1 MSLCYCHSDVFTY
14 SDVVKHLLGELVVMD
29 HPVMTRSCTTLSGS
43 HDVLQRVA
51 IVHIIDWY
59 NNASSPLALS

>member
-14 SDVVKHLLGELVVMD
+14 SDVVKHLLRELVVMD
-29 HPVMTRSCTTLSGS
+29 CAMQMTTLSGS

-51 IVHIIDWY
+51 FMYIIDWY